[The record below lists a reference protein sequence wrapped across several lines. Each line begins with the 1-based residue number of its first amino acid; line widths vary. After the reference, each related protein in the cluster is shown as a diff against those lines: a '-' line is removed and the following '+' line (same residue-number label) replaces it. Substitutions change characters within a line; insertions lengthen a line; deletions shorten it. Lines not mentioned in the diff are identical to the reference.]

1 MAVDSGPPV
10 SESTMLAASA
20 SRSGAPRP
28 LSTVIRGWNFTRS
41 SSPGI
46 FRTSSSNLT
55 AVGIGRVWSDL

>member
-1 MAVDSGPPV
+1 
-10 SESTMLAASA
+10 MLVASA

-46 FRTSSSNLT
+46 FRTSSSNFT
-55 AVGIGRVWSDL
+55 GTDIGRVWPDL